1 MAKMTRGALKGLVKE
16 CLIEIL
22 AEGIASSPEALTESV
37 SAVDTRSAQRGPG
50 LGLSEALHRPR
61 SAALDTP
68 RQVANPNFDRNVEAA
83 VNQITSDP
91 ILQEILSD
99 TARGSLQNLGGQ
111 DSSMGSNV
119 LAGAMGRPSPTAGP
133 TMNGDPAQVFDQ
145 IAPGASDKWA
155 HLAFAS
161 KKNHLPGQ

>member
-1 MAKMTRGALKGLVKE
+1 MAKMTRRALKGLVKE

-37 SAVDTRSAQRGPG
+37 AAQAPSLKKQMG
-50 LGLSEALHRPR
+50 LHRPR

-68 RQVANPNFDRNVEAA
+68 RQVPNPNFDRNVASA

-99 TARGSLQNLGGQ
+99 TARGSLQNLGSQ
-111 DSSMGSNV
+111 DSALGSNI
-119 LAGAMGRPSPTAGP
+119 LAGASGRPSPTAGP
-133 TMNGDPAQVFDQ
+133 TMNGDPSQVFDR

-155 HLAFAS
+155 HLAFAG
-161 KKNHLPGQ
+161 KKTHLPGQ

>member
-1 MAKMTRGALKGLVKE
+1 MAKMTRGTLKGLVKE

-22 AEGIASSPEALTESV
+22 AEGIASSPAALTESV
-37 SAVDTRSAQRGPG
+37 ESRVAMRGPS
-50 LGLSEALHRPR
+50 LGTNEALLHRPR

-68 RQVANPNFDRNVEAA
+68 RQIPNPNFDRNVETA

-99 TARGSLQNLGGQ
+99 TARGSLQNLGAQ
-111 DSSMGSNV
+111 DSALGSNA
-119 LAGAMGRPSPTAGP
+119 LAGPGGQASPTSGP
-133 TMNGDPAQVFDQ
+133 TMNGDPSRVFDQ
-145 IAPGASDKWA
+145 IAPGSSEKWA